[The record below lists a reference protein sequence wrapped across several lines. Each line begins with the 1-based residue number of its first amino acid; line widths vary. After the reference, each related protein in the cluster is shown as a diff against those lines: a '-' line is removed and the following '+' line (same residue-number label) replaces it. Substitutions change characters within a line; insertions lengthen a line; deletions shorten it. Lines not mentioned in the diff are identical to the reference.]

1 MKLNLYEILPE
12 ELSDEAAAH
21 LADIFMRVALAIETF
36 YYPQIKRHI
45 KATSQERE
53 EPF

>member
-1 MKLNLYEILPE
+1 MKLNLCEILPE
-12 ELSDEAAAH
+12 EVSDEAAAH
-21 LADIFMRVALAIETF
+21 LADVFMNLALAIESL

-45 KATSQERE
+45 KAISQEPE

>member
-12 ELSDEAAAH
+12 EVSDEAAAH
-21 LADIFMRVALAIETF
+21 LADIFMNLALAIESF

-45 KATSQERE
+45 KAISQEPE

>member
-1 MKLNLYEILPE
+1 MNLNLYDILPE

-21 LADIFMRVALAIETF
+21 LADIFMRLALAIETL
-36 YYPQIKRHI
+36 YYPQIKRHV
-45 KATSQERE
+45 KAISQEPE